1 MSRPSLPE
9 WAMAVARVS
18 ASRST
23 CLRLRVGCV
32 LLDRRGRLLTA
43 NYNGAAAGEDH
54 CTEATCNDELGTC
67 DAIHAEQNALLQ
79 CADVQ
84 KIQVAYVTIAPC
96 FNCTKLLLNTGCTV
110 IVYDEEHPSQPS
122 DRARA
127 LWEKAGRSFVSLAEL
142 CGRPRCSLT

>member
-1 MSRPSLPE
+1 MRPTLPE

-32 LLDRRGRLLTA
+32 LLDRHGRLLTA
-43 NYNGAAAGEDH
+43 NYNGAAAGQEH
-54 CTEATCNDELGTC
+54 CTKETCNDELGTC

-79 CADVQ
+79 CADV
-84 KIQVAYVTIAPC
+84 KEIDVAYVTIAPC
-96 FNCTKLLLNTGCTV
+96 FNCTKLLLNTACRT
-110 IVYDEEHPSQPS
+110 IVFDEEHPSQPS

-127 LWEKAGRSFVSLAEL
+127 IWQKAGRRWLTLDQLLA
-142 CGRPRCSLT
+142 GVWR